1 MACPTPS
8 RSDATGTL
16 WRGLAVALLGVAQ
29 TLALLA
35 ASGAPAGTQLVAV
48 LVCASLGGA
57 ALLWIACER
66 RFERMPVVAVLG
78 LALVLRL
85 IAAQASPLLEDDHY
99 RYLWDGLRT
108 ATGFDAYRLAPAAF
122 FGDTALA
129 APWQDIL
136 GGINNPDVPTIYGPV
151 LQWLFALAYWIAPG
165 QLGALQAL
173 LLAADMALLGL
184 LVHQGIGT
192 RWLLAYALHP
202 LVLKEAIA
210 SAHPDGLVA
219 LALLVAL
226 MAWRQR
232 AAAWV
237 GVMLGLAVGVK
248 VAALVVVPLLL
259 LAPAPPQGNAPTLAG
274 AARWALVAGASLC
287 ATLALLYAPFILSGG
302 SDASALGVFGSR
314 WRFNPLL
321 YRAVEWLVPGAG
333 ARPLA
338 AALIVAGIA
347 ALCWQWQRQAR
358 RAAAGGSAPLLPP
371 LDLALVLLLLLSPV
385 VNPWYWLWALAL
397 SIFCGRS
404 WVVVGGVVAALSYL
418 NSTVLF
424 EAGGW
429 GAPSGVAAPYSVPWP
444 LMVIQL
450 AVLVAA
456 FAFGRSRN
464 SAPVE
469 ARPAPMGAGLPSLET
484 KGNPP

>member
-1 MACPTPS
+1 M
-8 RSDATGTL
+8 
-16 WRGLAVALLGVAQ
+16 
-29 TLALLA
+29 
-35 ASGAPAGTQLVAV
+35 AV
-48 LVCASLGGA
+48 LVSASLGAA
-57 ALLWIACER
+57 ALLWVACER
-66 RFERMPVVAVLG
+66 RFERMPAAVVLG

-108 ATGFDAYRLAPAAF
+108 ATELDPYRLAPAAF
-122 FGDTALA
+122 FGNTALA
-129 APWQDIL
+129 AQWQDIL
-136 GGINNPDVPTIYGPV
+136 GGINNPDIPTIYGPV

-165 QLGALQAL
+165 KLGALQAL

-192 RWLLAYALHP
+192 RWLLAYAMHP

-219 LALLVAL
+219 LALVLAL
-226 MAWRQR
+226 IAWQQR
-232 AAAWV
+232 AAARV

-259 LAPAPPQGNAPTLAG
+259 LAPQPPRGTAPTLAG
-274 AARWALVAGASLC
+274 AARWALRLSASLGI
-287 ATLALLYAPFILSGG
+287 TLAMLYAPFILSGG

-321 YRAVEWLVPGAG
+321 YRAVEMLAPAAA
-333 ARPLA
+333 ARLLA

-358 RAAAGGSAPLLPP
+358 RAAAGGSTPLLPP

-397 SIFCGRS
+397 SVFCGRG
-404 WVVVGGVVAALSYL
+404 WVVVGGVLAAVSYL

-429 GAPSGVAAPYSVPWP
+429 GARSGVAAPYSVPWP

-456 FAFGRSRN
+456 FAAGRTRV

-469 ARPAPMGAGLPSLET
+469 ARLTPMGAGLPSLET